1 MFLGEENGKR
11 DISFELKDTLDFI
24 AGKEP
29 QSEYAKDLQK
39 AVEEVKHSEEWRR
52 EYMTL
57 LMRDKEQQK
66 IGDYKRM
73 VASIRNNKN
82 DKDNPVSDKQ
92 IIKLFGLGVSD
103 YNRIVY
109 FIDSKP
115 EWKDE
120 EIAEAVIN
128 GQNE

>member
-39 AVEEVKHSEEWRR
+39 AVEEVKHSADRSGTET

-57 LMRDKEQQK
+57 LMRDKEQQ
-66 IGDYKRM
+66 R
-73 VASIRNNKN
+73 
-82 DKDNPVSDKQ
+82 
-92 IIKLFGLGVSD
+92 FGELKKV
-103 YNRIVY
+103 
-109 FIDSKP
+109 
-115 EWKDE
+115 
-120 EIAEAVIN
+120 
-128 GQNE
+128 